1 MVQTECRKLAFC
13 RGAAHSRCRI
23 IKFGGKVTTFFGNIW
38 YLFKLFVPL
47 HPHFGKSG
55 AFDDVNHQ

>member
-13 RGAAHSRCRI
+13 RSAAHSRRRI
-23 IKFGGKVTTFFGNIW
+23 IKFGCKVTTFFGNICW
-38 YLFKLFVPL
+38 FGRKVVPL